1 MADEQS
7 VIAMAQAHSVLVL
20 VAPRLTLTA
29 ARVMEHI
36 KKYAVGTFDGVPG

>member
-1 MADEQS
+1 MAEEQS